1 MIKSSL
7 DTKEHVSSKSVKMA
21 AREKDERVFSGE
33 NTFTG
38 CLVFAK
44 MFI

>member
-1 MIKSSL
+1 MIKLSVQHQR
-7 DTKEHVSSKSVKMA
+7 TRFVKMA

-33 NTFTG
+33 NTFAG